1 MADLAT
7 AVIRRTV
14 VFVEAGLRFDAAGL
28 PPIARSTLPAA
39 SLTPAAAERA
49 LRFTARFAW
58 AIAAS
63 ASASTAFALRIS
75 ARFALPSACFASA
88 CATVASRSAF
98 DSTTRAFLAIV
109 APTSCAFAPAASTA
123 SPILVSSPLPVVL
136 VAIVVAPRKACSL
149 QHLSEHRCLVRLS
162 LWCPVFLRYHQCPAA
177 KGVVQCHLCLQ
188 CLARL
193 ETPQQTRSRR

>member
-1 MADLAT
+1 LVFVFTGVLAGALPAWRTRDPAFLAAAATLVAPSSMAVLAT

-58 AIAAS
+58 AIDAS
-63 ASASTAFALRIS
+63 ASASTAFALRVT

-88 CATVASRSAF
+88 CAVVASRFAF

-136 VAIVVAPRKACSL
+136 VAIVVAPRN
-149 QHLSEHRCLVRLS
+149 R
-162 LWCPVFLRYHQCPAA
+162 
-177 KGVVQCHLCLQ
+177 
-188 CLARL
+188 
-193 ETPQQTRSRR
+193 